1 MKNKLLTKFRDED
14 NILPYTQ
21 QAGAYTNYTIP
32 KRKRKVETLTLVGP
46 NDIHGITTGTG
57 VTKQN
62 KNVMSFICSQSQS
75 ERRRRK
81 KASSSCFGFLQLQL

>member
-32 KRKRKVETLTLVGP
+32 ERKRKVGP

-62 KNVMSFICSQSQS
+62 KTKQ
-75 ERRRRK
+75 ERHVVY
-81 KASSSCFGFLQLQL
+81 LQPKSK

>member
-62 KNVMSFICSQSQS
+62 KTKQ
-75 ERRRRK
+75 ERHVVY
-81 KASSSCFGFLQLQL
+81 LQPKSK